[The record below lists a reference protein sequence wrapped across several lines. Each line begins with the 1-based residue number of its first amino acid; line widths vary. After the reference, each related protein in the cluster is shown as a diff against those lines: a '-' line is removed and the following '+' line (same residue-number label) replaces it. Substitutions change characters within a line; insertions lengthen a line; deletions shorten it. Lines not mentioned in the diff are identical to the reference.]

1 MSSWNP
7 YAQWLEIRYDGTV
20 PSYYE
25 MIGVA
30 TDEADLAVI
39 EAAADRALA
48 RVRACLPGAQAASW
62 TQLLDQLND
71 AKACLTDP
79 AARATYDQLLV
90 DGAVPHK
97 DLAQPATDIDSV
109 DGSSV
114 LPAVPVSPLPQPIEA
129 GQLDTA
135 VVGMV
140 EDDPFAPSHL
150 ATDSTPLPVGREVA
164 MHDAP
169 VASADL
175 PFTAGAEST
184 ADTIAAGR
192 SDSQRNLLIMVAGSI
207 FLIGALSITYYL
219 AGNRNN
225 EVARKGNQQ
234 PSTPA
239 AVEKEDPV
247 TQKVRPTP
255 PPVPRPTPQPVP
267 RPTPQPVD
275 PPQPPPPLPMPTPP
289 PTPPKPTPIPV
300 PPTPDPE
307 SKPLTAPE
315 KARLAAAFKSVR
327 TALSER
333 NFSVAAEQMKIAD
346 GLARTPEFEAMYLRL
361 NLLVKYT
368 MSFDRLLK
376 QSLSEMQAGTEL
388 KIGTSTLAAVVEVTE
403 EQITL
408 KVAGVLKRYPV
419 EEMSKGL
426 VLGIAQT
433 KFDMQRSGSVMAV
446 GTYLATRKGSTD
458 ADRQKARDFWQQA
471 VGMGAQIGDLAE
483 VLNDTYDFPK
493 EPE

>member
-7 YAQWLEIRYDGTV
+7 YEQWLEIRYDGTV

-30 TDEADLAVI
+30 TDEVDLAVI

-71 AKACLTDP
+71 AKACLTDS
-79 AARATYDQLLV
+79 AARVTYDQLLV

-129 GQLDTA
+129 GQLDAA
-135 VVGMV
+135 VIGMV

-164 MHDAP
+164 THDAP

-175 PFTAGAEST
+175 PFATGAEST

-192 SDSQRNLLIMVAGSI
+192 SDSQRNLLIMVAGSV

-225 EVARKGNQQ
+225 EVARKGNQR
-234 PSTPA
+234 PST
-239 AVEKEDPV
+239 VKKEDPV
-247 TQKVRPTP
+247 RQNARPTP

-267 RPTPQPVD
+267 RPTPEPVD

-315 KARLAAAFKSVR
+315 KAQLAAAFKMVR

-376 QSLSEMQAGTEL
+376 KSLSEMQAGTEL

-403 EQITL
+403 ERITL

-458 ADRQKARDFWQQA
+458 ADRQKARDLWQQA
-471 VGMGAQIGDLAE
+471 VGMGSQIGDLAE
-483 VLNDTYDFPK
+483 VLNDTYDFMK